1 MPSQTTLL
9 AIGMIS
15 KLKYILLTDVN
26 FDRLFDT
33 DTFEIYHP
41 LDGTQNL
48 YRHCQFQDF
57 ERAEYLYFK
66 AKQADET
73 ENLADWLEWIEKLYD
88 QQIEILNV
96 ELR

>member
-1 MPSQTTLL
+1 MPSQANLL
-9 AIGMIS
+9 AVGMVS
-15 KLKYILLTDVN
+15 KLKYILSTDIN

-33 DTFEIYHP
+33 NTFEICQS

-48 YRHCQFQDF
+48 YYHCQFQDF
-57 ERAEYLYFK
+57 ERAEYLYLK

-73 ENLADWLEWIEKLYD
+73 ENLAAWLEWIEKLHD
-88 QQIEILNV
+88 QQIEILNA

>member
-1 MPSQTTLL
+1 MF
-9 AIGMIS
+9 AVGMIS
-15 KLKYILLTDVN
+15 KLKYILSTNVN

-33 DTFEIYHP
+33 DTFEIGQP
-41 LDGTQNL
+41 LDGTPNL
-48 YRHCQFQDF
+48 YYRCQFQDF
-57 ERAEYLYFK
+57 ERAEYLHLK

-73 ENLADWLEWIEKLYD
+73 ENLADWLEWIEKLHD